1 MASHAGLHPV
11 PAADLSALAT
21 RAEREL
27 KGNILPFWL
36 AKVRNFENGGFF
48 GFIDADMVVRK
59 GASRGGLLTCRILW
73 TFSAA
78 YRLYRDR
85 SYLELASW
93 AYQDLLQHFW
103 DAEAG
108 GFFWAIPEQGGATKE
123 AGKLVYLQVFGI
135 YALTEYYRATGDADA
150 LANSIAIYR
159 LVEARARDPVHGG
172 YFDALDRN
180 WLAAGQHYAL
190 GRAPKTVNSHMHILE
205 AYTNL
210 LRVWDDPTLRVSQCE
225 LLRVLMQRFIDP
237 RTYHSIPLMTEAWEP
252 VGNAISYGHD
262 IELSWLMFEAAG
274 MLGDAMLLA
283 EAGRL
288 SRAIA
293 DVTLAE
299 AVDSDGGV
307 ISAGGPDGHTVTDK
321 EWWSQA
327 EAAVGFFNAY
337 QITGDSR
344 LFEASRRSWDYIEA
358 KFVDRV
364 HGDWIEKVRL
374 DGTPIRRPKV
384 TLWRCPY
391 HNGRACMELTERV
404 HQQLERIGPMSR
416 MQS

>member
-1 MASHAGLHPV
+1 MQ
-11 PAADLSALAT
+11 
-21 RAEREL
+21 AEREL

-36 AKVRNFENGGFF
+36 AKVRNAENGGFF

-59 GASRGGLLTCRILW
+59 GAARGGLLTCRILW

-78 YRLYRDR
+78 YRRYRDGC
-85 SYLELASW
+85 YLELATW
-93 AYQDLLQHFW
+93 AYRDLVDHFW

-108 GFFWAIPEQGGATKE
+108 GFFWTIAEQGGAAKE

-135 YALTEYYRATGDADA
+135 YALAEYYRATGDKIA
-150 LANSIAIYR
+150 LAKSIATYR
-159 LVEARARDPVHGG
+159 LVERHARDPAHGG

-180 WLAAGQHYAL
+180 WNRRAAAQHYAL

-210 LRVWDDPTLRVSQCE
+210 LRAWGDPNLQGSQCE

-237 RTYHSIPLMTEAWEP
+237 CTYHSIPLMTEAWEP
-252 VGNAISYGHD
+252 IGNAVSYGHD
-262 IELSWLMFEAAG
+262 IELSWLILEAAVV
-274 MLGDAMLLA
+274 LGDAMLMAEVERVSLA
-283 EAGRL
+283 VARVT
-288 SRAIA
+288 IA
-293 DVTLAE
+293 E
-299 AVDSDGGV
+299 GVDADGGV
-307 ISAGGPDGHTVTDK
+307 ISTGGPAGYTATDK
-321 EWWSQA
+321 EWWPQA

-337 QITGDSR
+337 QISGESR

-364 HGDWIEKVRL
+364 HGDWIEKVRR

-391 HNGRACMELTERV
+391 HSSRACMELTERV
-404 HQQLERIGPMSR
+404 HQQLGIAPVR
-416 MQS
+416 